1 MKDIPPRPSVPQHPI
16 LLFDGICNLCNAGV
30 QFILKH
36 ESAAILRFAA
46 MQTESG
52 RKILESNGIVEFPSS
67 MILLD
72 DNKIHTRSA
81 AVCQL
86 ANYLRR
92 PWRWL
97 RWAVLVPAPIRDW
110 VYDWIARHRYG
121 WFGKTEQCQV
131 PSEADRARFI

>member
-1 MKDIPPRPSVPQHPI
+1 VTSNPAAQSPI
-16 LLFDGICNLCNAGV
+16 LLFDGVCNLCNAGV

-36 ESAAILRFAA
+36 ESAPVLRFAA
-46 MQTESG
+46 MQSESG
-52 RKILESNGIVEFPSS
+52 QKMLEANGIIEFPSS
-67 MILLD
+67 MVLLD
-72 DNKIHTRSA
+72 GNKIHTRSA

-121 WFGKTEQCQV
+121 WFGKSEQCQV